1 MGMTGEKTHE
11 GKRDKRMKNTS
22 RLNSF
27 SQFAFDLPDEALASF
42 GYAIG

>member
-1 MGMTGEKTHE
+1 MTGEKTHE
-11 GKRDKRMKNTS
+11 GKRNKRKKNAS

-27 SQFAFDLPDEALASF
+27 IQFGFDLPNEALASF